1 MVIGIMV
8 GSGIFRTPG
17 EVARQLGRPW
27 LTFVAWLL
35 GGLLAFCGALCFAEL
50 ATRYPKAGG
59 KYVYAREAFGPRA
72 GFVVGWVEGLAIYPA
87 AIAALGVVTGEFVGR
102 LAGWP
107 AAVSNW
113 IGVLAVALF
122 VAINIVGVT
131 SGRWVQNLVT
141 SAKVLAL
148 GGIVVIAFAAGH
160 GAGWHGVLA
169 DAPTGFALCGALA
182 VAFQSV
188 IWSYYGYAD
197 AGKIAEEVVDPARS
211 LPRVFLFGIAIA
223 TGLYL
228 LLNAAFLHV
237 LPFDHIAGS
246 VLVVG
251 DVARAVFGARGDLV
265 ITLLALLVVMASLN
279 GNVFVTPRVIFGL
292 AREGLGPAPLAWVN
306 PGGTPWVAMLAV
318 GAVAVVLAAT
328 GSFVRLLSIAI
339 ALVLLVDGL
348 TIAAMFPLRARQADA
363 SFSVPLYPVV
373 PLLLIAVYIALLI
386 GTALAQPRLM
396 AVALGVLAA
405 AWLISVAAV
414 APLSGRIAPPAA
426 SPRAPP
432 PDSR

>member
-35 GGLLAFCGALCFAEL
+35 GGVLALCGALCFAEL
-50 ATRYPKAGG
+50 ATRYPQAGG
-59 KYVYAREAFGPRA
+59 KYVYAREAFGPRT
-72 GFVVGWVEGLAIYPA
+72 GFIVGWVEGLAIYPA

-107 AAVSNW
+107 VTVSKW
-113 IGVLAVALF
+113 IGVLAVACF
-122 VAINIVGVT
+122 VAINLVGVQ

-141 SAKVLAL
+141 SAKVIAL
-148 GGIVVIAFAAGH
+148 GGIVVIGLAAGR
-160 GAGWHGVLA
+160 GVGWHGALPA
-169 DAPTGFALCGALA
+169 APTGLALFGALA

-197 AGKIAEEVVDPARS
+197 AAKIAEEVVDPART

-223 TGLYL
+223 TALYL
-228 LLNAAFLHV
+228 LLNATFLQV

-246 VLVVG
+246 VLVAG
-251 DVARAVFGARGDLV
+251 DVAEVIFGASGDLV

-292 AREGLGPAPLAWVN
+292 ARERLGPAPLAWVN
-306 PGGTPWVAMLAV
+306 RGGTPWVAMLAV

-328 GSFVRLLSIAI
+328 GTFTKLLSIAI
-339 ALVLLVDGL
+339 ALVFLVDGL
-348 TIAAMFPLRARQADA
+348 TIATLFPLRMRQAEA
-363 SFSVPLYPVV
+363 PFSVPLYPAV
-373 PLLLIAVYIALLI
+373 PLLLIAVYVALLI
-386 GTALAQPRLM
+386 GTAFAQPKSVAISL
-396 AVALGVLAA
+396 AVLVA
-405 AWLISVAAV
+405 AWLVSWSVKMAAQDGK
-414 APLSGRIAPPAA
+414 GR
-426 SPRAPP
+426 
-432 PDSR
+432 